1 MVKKSSAQIRRM
13 EKRAAGRGDEYI
25 YEEPEPK
32 AEMEQNKTKEDKST
46 EEDEE
51 ASPSTV
57 DAGDSTKLD
66 TVDAGNTAKLD
77 TVDTGNIEKLEAAAS
92 KLKKE
97 LDKIETDEGMKA
109 KERRSAKRKAEA
121 IATEES
127 SMPAPELLEWYEK
140 QAKSKPD
147 KKSGAKSGE
156 KTPKEGGKFNN
167 PYIAFVGQMAYD
179 STRESLF
186 EHIKKELGK
195 EFKVTQESV
204 KIRILTDAKT
214 KKSRGMAFVE
224 VDDPELLYALLRL
237 HQTFLEGRRINIE
250 RSAGGKNTETK
261 KAKIT
266 QYRKEQDAYFADVID
281 KMLGEYRARGELR
294 EDEFDEGV
302 ISLCKR
308 HAAHTVQAALEKY
321 IEGGG
326 CDMDNPS
333 AYFSFLIGKFAEEG
347 IFEPREKGDGKGGD
361 RKGGD
366 RDRFPKRKQPQSDGG
381 AAKKPKSTNTFST
394 SGVDMSISQGKDL
407 SKIFP
412 SSTRGG
418 RGRGRGGRGYM
429 RG

>member
-13 EKRAAGRGDEYI
+13 EKRAATRGDEYK

-32 AEMEQNKTKEDKST
+32 AEEEEEQDVTKEEKST

-57 DAGDSTKLD
+57 DAGDKAKLD
-66 TVDAGNTAKLD
+66 TVDAGDTA
-77 TVDTGNIEKLEAAAS
+77 KLEAAAS

-97 LDKIETDEGMKA
+97 LEKIETDEGMKA

-121 IATEES
+121 IATEECG
-127 SMPAPELLEWYEK
+127 MPAPELLEWYEK
-140 QAKSKPD
+140 QAKSKPA
-147 KKSGAKSGE
+147 KKNEAKSGE
-156 KTPKEGGKFNN
+156 KTPKEGGTFNN

-179 STRESLF
+179 TTRVSLF

-195 EFKVTQESV
+195 DFKVTQESV
-204 KIRILTDAKT
+204 KIRILTDVKT

-250 RSAGGKNTETK
+250 RSAGGKNSETK

-266 QYRKEQDAYFADVID
+266 QYRKEQDAYFGDVID
-281 KMLGEYRARGELR
+281 KMLGEYKGRGELR

-361 RKGGD
+361 RKG
-366 RDRFPKRKQPQSDGG
+366 DRFPKRKQPQSDSGP
-381 AAKKPKSTNTFST
+381 AKKPKSTNTFST

-407 SKIFP
+407 TKIFP

-418 RGRGRGGRGYM
+418 RGRGREGRGYM
-429 RG
+429 RGRL

>member
-1 MVKKSSAQIRRM
+1 MVKKSTAQVRRM
-13 EKRAAGRGDEYI
+13 EKRAAERGDEYK
-25 YEEPEPK
+25 YEEPESK
-32 AEMEQNKTKEDKST
+32 AEEEEDQTVAKEDKST
-46 EEDEE
+46 EE

-57 DAGDSTKLD
+57 DAGD
-66 TVDAGNTAKLD
+66 TAKLE
-77 TVDTGNIEKLEAAAS
+77 TAAS

-97 LDKIETDEGMKA
+97 LEKIETDDGMKA

-127 SMPAPELLEWYEK
+127 GMPTPELLEWYEK
-140 QAKSKPD
+140 QAKSKPAT
-147 KKSGAKSGE
+147 KNEAKSGD
-156 KTPKEGGKFNN
+156 KTPKEVGKSHD

-250 RSAGGKNTETK
+250 RSAGGKKNSETK
-261 KAKIT
+261 KAKIS
-266 QYRKEQDAYFADVID
+266 QYRKEQDAYFGDVID
-281 KMLGEYRARGELR
+281 KMLAEYKARGELR

-381 AAKKPKSTNTFST
+381 PAKKPKPTNTFAT
-394 SGVDMSISQGKDL
+394 SGVDMSISQGNDL
-407 SKIFP
+407 NKIFP
-412 SSTRGG
+412 SSSRGG
-418 RGRGRGGRGYM
+418 RGRGREGRGYM
-429 RG
+429 RGRL